1 MNLSSAPIRVEV
13 SAEQDL
19 GTADAAGLDQI
30 LQALFQALRGL
41 LADLPPEAQTA
52 SGLSRAC
59 GVERTTCQRVVSAVI
74 SPYPGLGLLEA
85 LPGPRGLRTLL
96 EAIKAAGFTLSD
108 GQGLSDCITRLDAD
122 IRRLGGSR
130 SGLLRRI
137 AGAAAAASGTPGK
150 EDGSTRQRLFEA
162 SAELTGRWSDLWL
175 ASHVYTPGPSPDRLI
190 QSRVHGLVGHRARP
204 DAVPLTF
211 HVFST
216 EARPEHSEEVGVYRS
231 LVEGAPDA
239 ILRAFSTQPLPVVR
253 SKEPGEH
260 MVQTIDREPGAPE
273 AEPIDLIFGM
283 RGLMTHPA
291 SRPNRLEEVWALVNF
306 PVRRMLFDVFLHRTL
321 ARQCLPGLDQH
332 LWRPDFSTQ
341 VGERWQT
348 RFAYPVRLELLS
360 PGNARSDAYERY
372 PLLLGLMF
380 ESGGLNPADYVGYR
394 CDVTYPAWRTG
405 YRMSFDFG
413 GED

>member
-1 MNLSSAPIRVEV
+1 MNLSRAPIQVEATV
-13 SAEQDL
+13 EPGLAP
-19 GTADAAGLDQI
+19 ADAASLDQT
-30 LQALFQALRGL
+30 LHALFQALRAL
-41 LADLPPEAQTA
+41 LADLPPEVQTA
-52 SGLSRAC
+52 SGLSRAS

-96 EAIKAAGFTLSD
+96 EAIEAAGFVLSE
-108 GQGLSDCITRLDAD
+108 GRRLAECIARLDAD

-137 AGAAAAASGTPGK
+137 AGVPGRAARSPGK

-162 SAELTGRWSDLWL
+162 SAELTGRWSSLWL
-175 ASHVYTPGPSPDRLI
+175 ASHVYSPGPSPDRLI
-190 QSRVHGLVGHRARP
+190 QSRVHGLLGHHARP

-216 EARPEHSEEVGVYRS
+216 EVISDKPDEVGVYRP
-231 LVEGAPDA
+231 LVRGEPDA
-239 ILRAFSTQPLPVVR
+239 ILRGFSTQPLPVVR

-260 MVQTIDREPGAPE
+260 VVQTIEREPGASQ
-273 AEPIDLIFGM
+273 AEPIDLLFGL

-291 SRPNRLEEVWALVNF
+291 TRPNTLEEVWALVNF
-306 PVRRMLFDVFLHRTL
+306 PVRRMLFDVFLHRSL

-348 RFAYPVRLELLS
+348 RFAGPVRLELLA
-360 PGNARSDAYERY
+360 PGSADTDAHERY
-372 PLLLGLMF
+372 PELLGLMF
-380 ESGGLNPADYVGYR
+380 EADGLNPAEYVGYR
-394 CDVTYPAWRTG
+394 CDVAYPAWRTG

-413 GED
+413 GEG

>member
-1 MNLSSAPIRVEV
+1 MNLSSAPIRVEAP
-13 SAEQDL
+13 AESDL
-19 GTADAAGLDQI
+19 TPGEAAGLNQT
-30 LQALFQALRGL
+30 LEALFQALRGM

-52 SGLSRAC
+52 SGLSRAS
-59 GVERTTCQRVVSAVI
+59 GVERTTCQRVVSAVT

-96 EAIKAAGFTLSD
+96 EAVEAAGFSLSD
-108 GQGLSDCITRLDAD
+108 SRCLADCIARLDAD
-122 IRRLGGSR
+122 IRRLGASR
-130 SGLLRRI
+130 SGLLRRL
-137 AGAAAAASGTPGK
+137 AGVTSQPAGTRGR
-150 EDGSTRQRLFEA
+150 EDGSTRERLFEA
-162 SAELTGRWSDLWL
+162 AAELTGRWSHLWL

-190 QSRVHGLVGHRARP
+190 QSRVHGLLGHHARP

-216 EARPEHSEEVGVYRS
+216 EVCADNPDEVGVYRP
-231 LVEGAPDA
+231 LLKEEPDA

-260 MVQTIDREPGAPE
+260 VVQTIDREPGAPE
-273 AEPIDLIFGM
+273 AEPIDLLFGL

-291 SRPNRLEEVWALVNF
+291 SRPNTLEEVWALVNF
-306 PVRRMLFDVFLHRTL
+306 PVRRMLFDVFLHRSL
-321 ARQCLPGLDQH
+321 ARQCLPSLDQH

-348 RFAYPVRLELLS
+348 RFSSPVRLELLA
-360 PGNARSDAYERY
+360 PGNTRTDAYTHY
-372 PLLLGLMF
+372 PELLRLMF
-380 ESGGLNPADYVGYR
+380 EADGLDAADYVGYR
-394 CDVTYPAWRTG
+394 CDLTCPAWRTG

-413 GED
+413 AER